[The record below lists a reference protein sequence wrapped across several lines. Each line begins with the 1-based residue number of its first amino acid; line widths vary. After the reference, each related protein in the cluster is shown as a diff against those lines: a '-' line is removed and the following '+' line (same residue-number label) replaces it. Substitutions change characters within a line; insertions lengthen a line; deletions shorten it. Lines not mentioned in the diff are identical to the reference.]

1 MKIKIKK
8 VSKSFKKKTI
18 IKDLSFDIDDTG
30 LVCLK
35 GESGSGKTTVL
46 NLISGLLK
54 IDEGSIFIDEKE
66 IKDIK
71 NLRKDFIT
79 YLPCGN
85 SLIESLTIIENINLV
100 SGISEEEAS
109 RLLSKLKVSSSVY
122 YLYPR
127 EISTGEYKRVCFAR
141 ALAMNTPF
149 YLLDEPTSNL
159 DEESAKIL
167 IKEITELSK
176 KKGVI
181 IATHDS
187 RLLKKGKNICL
198 KEK

>member
-1 MKIKIKK
+1 MEINVKKI
-8 VSKSFKKKTI
+8 SKSFKKKNI
-18 IKDLSFDIDDTG
+18 IKNLSFTLECPG

-35 GESGSGKTTVL
+35 GESGTGKTTIL
-46 NLISGLLK
+46 NMISGLLK
-54 IDEGSIFIDEKE
+54 NDDGTILIDEKE
-66 IKDIK
+66 LKDIK
-71 NLRKDFIT
+71 NLRKDYIT

-85 SLIESLTIIENINLV
+85 SLLESLNVIDNIKFA
-100 SGISEEEAS
+100 SGISEEEAIK
-109 RLLSKLKVSSSVY
+109 LLSKLKISSRVH
-122 YLYPR
+122 YLFPR

-141 ALAMNTPF
+141 ALAMDTPF
-149 YLLDEPTSNL
+149 YLFDEPTSNL

>member
-1 MKIKIKK
+1 MKIKVKK

-54 IDEGSIFIDEKE
+54 IDEGSIFIDGKE

-167 IKEITELSK
+167 IKEINELSK

-181 IATHDS
+181 IATHDT

>member
-1 MKIKIKK
+1 MKIDVKKIT
-8 VSKSFKKKTI
+8 KSFKNKTI
-18 IKDLSFDIDDTG
+18 IKDFSFSLTCPG
-30 LVCLK
+30 LICLK
-35 GESGSGKTTVL
+35 GDSGSGKTTIL
-46 NLISGLLK
+46 NIISGLLK
-54 IDEGSIFIDEKE
+54 VDEGTIIIDGKE

-71 NLRKDFIT
+71 NLRKEYIT

-85 SLIESLTIIENINLV
+85 SLLESLNVIDNIKFA
-100 SGISEEEAS
+100 SRISEEEAS
-109 RLLSKLKVSSSVY
+109 KLLSKLKISNSVY
-122 YLYPR
+122 SLYPR

-141 ALAMNTPF
+141 ALAMDTPF

-167 IKEITELSK
+167 IKEINELSK

>member
-141 ALAMNTPF
+141 ALAMDTPF

-198 KEK
+198 

>member
-1 MKIKIKK
+1 MKIRIKK

-141 ALAMNTPF
+141 ALAMDTPF

>member
-1 MKIKIKK
+1 M
-8 VSKSFKKKTI
+8 
-18 IKDLSFDIDDTG
+18 
-30 LVCLK
+30 
-35 GESGSGKTTVL
+35 
-46 NLISGLLK
+46 
-54 IDEGSIFIDEKE
+54 
-66 IKDIK
+66 
-71 NLRKDFIT
+71 
-79 YLPCGN
+79 
-85 SLIESLTIIENINLV
+85 IESLTIIENINLV

-141 ALAMNTPF
+141 ALAMFTPF

>member
-1 MKIKIKK
+1 MKIKVKK

-167 IKEITELSK
+167 IKEINELSK

-181 IATHDS
+181 IATHDT

>member
-1 MKIKIKK
+1 MKNKIKK

-141 ALAMNTPF
+141 ALAMDTPF

-167 IKEITELSK
+167 IKEINELSK

-181 IATHDS
+181 IATHDT

>member
-54 IDEGSIFIDEKE
+54 IDEGSILIDGKE

-141 ALAMNTPF
+141 ALAMDTPF

>member
-1 MKIKIKK
+1 MKIKVKK

-54 IDEGSIFIDEKE
+54 IDEGSIFIDGKE

-141 ALAMNTPF
+141 ALAMDTPF

>member
-8 VSKSFKKKTI
+8 ISKSFKKKTI

-30 LVCLK
+30 LICLK

-54 IDEGSIFIDEKE
+54 IDEGSIFIDGKE

-141 ALAMNTPF
+141 ALAMDTPF

-176 KKGVI
+176 KKGVVV
-181 IATHDS
+181 ATHDS
-187 RLLKKGKNICL
+187 RLLKKGKSVCL
-198 KEK
+198 DEK

>member
-18 IKDLSFDIDDTG
+18 IKDLSFEIDDTG

-141 ALAMNTPF
+141 ALAMDTPF

>member
-54 IDEGSIFIDEKE
+54 IDEGSIFIDGKE

-167 IKEITELSK
+167 IKEINELSK

-181 IATHDS
+181 IATHDT

>member
-1 MKIKIKK
+1 MEINVKK
-8 VSKSFKKKTI
+8 VSKSFKKKNI
-18 IKDLSFDIDDTG
+18 IKNLSFTLGCPG
-30 LVCLK
+30 LVCFK

-46 NLISGLLK
+46 NMISGLLK
-54 IDEGSIFIDEKE
+54 TDEGTIIIDGKE

-71 NLRKDFIT
+71 NLRKDYIT

-85 SLIESLTIIENINLV
+85 SLLESLNVIDNIKLA
-100 SGISEEEAS
+100 SGISEEEAIKLLS
-109 RLLSKLKVSSSVY
+109 RLNLSSRMH
-122 YLYPR
+122 YLFPR

-167 IKEITELSK
+167 IKEINELSK

-181 IATHDS
+181 IATHDT

>member
-141 ALAMNTPF
+141 ALAMDTPF

>member
-54 IDEGSIFIDEKE
+54 TDEGSIFIDEKE

-141 ALAMNTPF
+141 ALAMDTPF

>member
-141 ALAMNTPF
+141 ALAMDTPF

-167 IKEITELSK
+167 IKEITEKKK

>member
-109 RLLSKLKVSSSVY
+109 RLLS
-122 YLYPR
+122 
-127 EISTGEYKRVCFAR
+127 
-141 ALAMNTPF
+141 
-149 YLLDEPTSNL
+149 
-159 DEESAKIL
+159 
-167 IKEITELSK
+167 
-176 KKGVI
+176 
-181 IATHDS
+181 
-187 RLLKKGKNICL
+187 
-198 KEK
+198 

>member
-1 MKIKIKK
+1 MKIKVKK

-141 ALAMNTPF
+141 ALAMDTPF

>member
-167 IKEITELSK
+167 IKEINELSK

-181 IATHDS
+181 IATHDT

>member
-1 MKIKIKK
+1 MEINVKKI
-8 VSKSFKKKTI
+8 SKSFKKKTI
-18 IKDLSFDIDDTG
+18 LKNLSFVLTCPG

-46 NLISGLLK
+46 NIISGLLK
-54 IDEGSIFIDEKE
+54 ADKGSIIIDEKE
-66 IKDIK
+66 IDTIK
-71 NLRKDFIT
+71 NLRKDYIT

-85 SLIESLTIIENINLV
+85 SLLESLTVLDNIKLV
-100 SGISEEEAS
+100 SGVAEEEACK
-109 RLLSKLKVSSSVY
+109 LLSKLKIPSNIFF
-122 YLYPR
+122 LYPR

-159 DEESAKIL
+159 DEESANIL
-167 IKEITELSK
+167 IKEISK
-176 KKGVI
+176 LGKEKGVI

-198 KEK
+198 DEK

>member
-18 IKDLSFDIDDTG
+18 IKELSFDIDDTG

-141 ALAMNTPF
+141 ALAMDTPF

>member
-1 MKIKIKK
+1 MKIRIKK

-54 IDEGSIFIDEKE
+54 IDEGSIFIDGKE

-167 IKEITELSK
+167 IKEINELSK

-181 IATHDS
+181 IATHDT